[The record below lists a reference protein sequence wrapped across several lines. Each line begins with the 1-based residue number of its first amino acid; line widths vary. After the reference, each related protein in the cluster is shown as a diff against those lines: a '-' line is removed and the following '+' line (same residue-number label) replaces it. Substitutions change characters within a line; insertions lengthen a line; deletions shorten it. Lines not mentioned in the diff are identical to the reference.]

1 MGAQQ
6 SGLCGIQNMGLMG
19 LNCCHEARTGS
30 SSSDYPPTPLRPKR
44 GGAFQRA
51 WNDKAK
57 LCSPVHQRSP
67 NTRVTVAASPTIE
80 RGTKAIDRAVFDTML
95 NPIEVMTGVDI
106 DGDGA
111 VGGKTQTRP
120 WKLMSEPISSTDK
133 YALHAAAQQQDF
145 AGVQRLLAQNR
156 IDVNLRDEYGRTALH
171 FAAHVGAFEIC
182 QALIRV
188 GARTDERT
196 INLPRSPGGK
206 TYASQGSK
214 DAEMCAA
221 EANHRDVVRLL
232 MVQGRHLSHNDI
244 FYLKKQF
251 AARTHVCPRTK
262 LLKSSTIDLSHKICK
277 EELRAQKRWRGMKV
291 KS

>member
-1 MGAQQ
+1 MAPDHMGAQQ
-6 SGLCGIQNMGLMG
+6 SGLCGIIPNMSLMG
-19 LNCCHEARTGS
+19 LNCCDEARTGC

-44 GGAFQRA
+44 GGAFQRS

-67 NTRVTVAASPTIE
+67 NTRVTVTASPTIE
-80 RGTKAIDRAVFDTML
+80 REKKPL
-95 NPIEVMTGVDI
+95 ES
-106 DGDGA
+106 
-111 VGGKTQTRP
+111 GGKTQTRP

-133 YALHAAAQQQDF
+133 YALHSAAQQQDH
-145 AGVQRLLAQNR
+145 AGVQRLLAENR

-188 GARTDERT
+188 GAKTDERT
-196 INLPRSPGGK
+196 INLPRSPGGN

-221 EANHRDVVRLL
+221 DANHSDVVRLL

-291 KS
+291 KSQDAGQKNLKCPLTT